1 VVQDFEKTRAIQQ
14 IGTCDQL
21 ESHVIR

>member
-1 VVQDFEKTRAIQQ
+1 VVQDFEKKRTIQQ